1 MKDGE
6 STITDRKNAYTYM
19 DYARSDKT
27 GSLKWLYDN
36 MLRFGTDVTN
46 DEKKAYRQNL
56 ADITGIKE
64 VTDSNK
70 YSDDTIFKVQQY
82 VLWSFTHNNNQND
95 TGIEYPTDKLYVE
108 LKKKAGENSTYNGNG
123 SSKIT
128 IDKSK
133 ANITKDGVIGPITIS
148 GNNVKNTIS
157 ISNKQKYSFGLYED
171 KECKNSI
178 SDIEHY
184 NGTFYIKVNEN
195 FEAGTEYKIEFDF
208 KVKSYNTKAYC
219 YITTNNVDDGNI
231 PPQPFLMLEREI
243 EENNIDADF
252 KYYEAL
258 TGNYSIALMKKSSES
273 ADNILSTIGAIG
285 GAKFDIKYGG
295 TNIGEEITT
304 EDGVLSYSN
313 SFNITENNVNDSDK
327 YTIKETQ
334 APQGYNI
341 ADSLKDIYFGLTVK
355 KTEKNSKY
363 VIDTVEVTIY
373 TDAGVKVKGFE
384 ITKGEPYYNLG
395 NTPFSILVGD
405 NEIITMFK
413 DPPIEGKYYLNIV
426 KKSTESTNSDALG
439 NAEFEIIQTLN
450 GNSNDEF
457 SSIITTNSK
466 GEENVYDD
474 GVKITDI
481 STADEYIIRET
492 KAPDGFTLNSYFN
505 DKDLKLKVTKKLNND
520 KNKYIIDKVFVSIIA
535 KINHDY
541 ELSEEVVKNG
551 QLEYEGILRV
561 KHDETSIQLT
571 YLNPPNKYK
580 LEVKKVDADNVNK
593 TLPDT
598 KFDIGVGE
606 GINASI
612 LQNDTLKQN
621 GVATGILEIDDIITG
636 SSKTYWFKE
645 RESQSGYENVFG
657 NNSIRLVVYFN
668 EGKVSNTELFIHAPT
683 GDPLDKTKYKE
694 LYDKISVEVEKE
706 NNEIKLLIKNPKDK
720 IFDLA
725 LRKFITSVNGNKI
738 NDRIPELNRL
748 SVEAWK
754 KNNTADYYHTKE
766 AYTVNYGDIVEY
778 TIRVYNEGEAKGYAK
793 EITDYLPEG
802 LEFYSSVVDGVNYNW
817 QVNGKNIKTNYL
829 ENTLLD
835 SCKIEEQVNGSGT
848 NSGWYADVK
857 VLCKVN
863 LDLTQKS
870 EATYLV
876 NRAEITT
883 QEAEIIYL
891 NDRDS
896 TANNVKTEHS
906 TDMFLYDS
914 NKIYNS
920 ETYYPGFE
928 DDDDYEVLKVYPVRD
943 YEFKITK
950 FDDLTDKKLAGAK
963 FSITGISATN
973 GGVAKI
979 TDVVNTKNES
989 ILENGTTFT
998 MPEDGIVIVK
1008 SIGNIMKNSQM
1019 EYQFKVEEVK
1029 APENYDIVVKKFNL
1043 KVTLNVNNTKK
1054 IEITNYTI
1062 DTTSYMGTP
1071 TGNNA
1076 RWLSLDNTNDTVR
1089 ISIANKNTNAKFDL
1103 ALRKFITGVERNG
1116 TKIDV
1121 GNREPD
1127 ILSINHVTYLNMTG
1141 TIDYRHTKKAI
1152 EVENGDIVTYT
1163 IRVYNE
1169 GDIAGRA
1176 SEIKDYLP
1184 EGLEFYSSTVDNID
1198 YGWQVNGKE
1207 IKTNFLKDILLNKNQ
1222 LLDEVS
1228 LKDTT
1233 TWYADVKVKCKVT
1246 ATASQNTLYLTNRAE
1261 ITAQEDIRGNKYGDY
1276 YKRYQ
1281 NTDRDSTADTIK
1293 NSLNL
1298 ENYYEQNVLQ
1308 DENGDYYP
1316 GVQDDDDFETV
1327 KLVSVK
1333 DYKFKLN
1340 KVSVDLNGASIT
1352 NMGDTSGKFIVK
1364 QIDENGNTIG
1374 EPLKND
1380 EWITGTVQIDEKVN
1394 VRTGTSYRYLIEETE
1409 ASADHQIIY
1418 KTIVVKITV
1427 SEGGIIT
1434 PIIETVDGKEYN
1446 NVHKKYV
1453 TIKYTNENGVLLKIA
1468 NYKRKDI
1475 NIQLIKQDE
1484 KENQINARF
1493 DLIRNGESKWNNEL
1507 ITGNKEYLDKNIEYN
1522 KTYTYE
1528 FKERSVEG
1536 LYNNILRD
1544 NKIQIKVKMAPNGYF
1559 TYSSGSNGKKY
1570 NIVDTNGNILPTTNE
1585 LYNYVNVEFK
1595 EVNGVQTIIVKV
1607 TNESY
1612 ANYKFE
1618 IHKID
1623 ENNESEY
1630 LKDARFTISGPNGNI
1645 QTNDTLKQNG
1655 QATGIFV
1662 KEENGVKTGQTYT
1675 YTIVETEAAHLY
1687 QNVFNY
1693 TSINVNIVI
1702 NDEGKIDKSNSE
1714 VYLQITD
1721 WDKYPGLIEFTKINQ
1736 LLKLDIDSDNNIAK
1750 LIIKNPK
1757 ETRDFNFLLAK
1768 TQLDQ
1773 ATPVKGAKIEV
1784 QKKDDSGAY
1793 NSLKQFTSTETL
1805 ELIESVTNSA
1815 LDKTYYYMIEE
1826 TDVPNSN
1833 YIRKIKKAEIEI
1845 KVSKAGTISGSI
1857 INVQEE
1863 NSSSMIA
1870 YNEEKHGDYIKLY
1883 KSGNSFVLIMSNSI
1897 SYTMSLRKVG
1907 TNPSDSPSGGEF
1919 KIFKVIE
1926 GIEQE
1931 ILHETFSTN
1940 VSSDVLETE
1949 INPNST
1955 YVYHIYEL
1963 NSPDGFNN
1971 DFYGI
1976 RIILTIKTDKNGSIM
1991 AEGTDGTKID
2001 FESIDGTI
2009 LSSNEKALLAGKC
2022 ELNITSKNINENT
2035 NQNNIEIKLKDTK
2048 TEIEPEKYSL
2058 RLVKVDRDNEQKKIN
2073 DVEFSV
2079 LVTNNGYDRVGYD
2092 ADGNPDNGR
2101 QNPITGQCGEDGIA
2115 YIKDMKLITGAT
2127 DIYEITEVNIP
2138 DGYKSQTNLRIS
2150 VKVDLEG
2157 VTDASQIN
2165 NDKISVSFYNW
2176 GSSTT
2181 YPEDYVSCYVGNDG
2195 VINVVIPN
2203 EPNQFMFELNKTDM
2217 NGTLISAQRKSNGT
2231 LDGVDMSIS
2240 SNYGFYYSG
2249 IIESGQIIDIVNCLP
2264 NTTYTYVIHEYTTK
2278 TGYVNVFDNH
2288 IITLTIRTD
2297 ENGQISADNITYSV
2311 IRLPSI
2317 DNPIQSTVT
2326 SKFEEF
2332 ISVPVI
2338 SWENGIQKITLNM
2351 KNPTGYKVKL
2361 NKVDTNN
2368 DPVTVATI
2376 DAYIENAGEYERKCA
2391 INGWYTIEGTT
2402 IQYKE
2407 SGQSTSTSEETIQIN
2422 PGETQVWKIYESG
2435 VNTPYKNVFEGKYI
2449 EVTVQM
2455 NTVGLLNVVNY
2466 KVKDEAGNENVT
2478 LKNLYVQ
2485 KPEFVNINGVQTLN
2499 ITLKNPMQF
2508 KFKLTKMDANGKTE
2522 LPGAKIVLNGA
2533 TVIQDGETSYE
2544 NIYVTDVLAIN
2555 TFSIR
2560 EISTTNDHTNVFKDK
2575 IVYLKVKLNK
2585 EGKFSVVDIQIGEQN
2600 TTEILDKSNS
2610 IYKYIDYDITE
2621 ENGIAMLNIKMTNP
2635 MQYKL
2640 RVHKTDASG
2649 NDLSGAV
2656 FDINGTRTQGEVSY
2670 DKTYDKETVGD
2681 MRVFNIKEV
2690 STPEKYVNILDDK
2703 MLQIVTRLHESL
2715 DVSVVYCSI
2724 IDLNTNETIAKM
2736 NTDNLNNVDN
2746 FNIGTIDE
2754 FPYIS
2759 LEKKIEDGIPVF
2771 EVKIQNPMQYK
2782 VRLNKTD
2789 TLGNPLEGAI
2799 LQIMEGRNVWSSNGE
2814 SSYEITKE
2822 DIKIGDQIEFNIT
2835 EISTEKPY
2843 VNILKNRYINLIVR
2857 MNPNKEIAVVRCQV
2871 VENGKDVEENLV
2883 NYNITE
2889 EDGVQIVNVNIKNP
2903 TQFKLELQ
2911 KTDIEGNELSGAIFD
2926 INGKKTQGESVYT
2939 VDTKEAQLE
2948 KPYTFTIKEDS
2959 VQSPYINIFK
2969 GEDFYRQLE
2978 LIVVPVDENRLEVI
2992 TQIRE
2997 ISASG
3002 SAILPKS
3009 HPIYNYINIQQ
3020 TNYQGI
3026 PTIEVRIK
3034 NPMKYNVII
3043 EKEDTAENKIPG
3055 TQLYVYSEFS
3065 KEHKDEK
3072 ALTNTAGKIEF
3083 TEEGVREGTY
3093 TYFIKEIASANERYV
3108 NILEGYYI
3116 KVKLDVRADGLIR
3129 TLDEEAHKKLD
3140 YYEIY
3145 KSNEDGEDILMN
3157 RENCKIYEY
3166 VSVKVEA
3173 GEDGVYSLKV
3183 KIKNPV
3189 TFKVE
3194 VDKVDSSNT
3203 SLEGAEFEITSDIVK
3218 EQQAE
3223 NKDIVEKE
3231 GVEEIRE
3238 DGTITGTTTEEEGKI
3253 KFEETWVNEGI
3264 YEYTIKETKT
3274 PEAQYVNMLEGYLVK
3289 VRVKVNGNGSIQI
3302 VDKEGKVSDGKFY
3315 IIKENGEEVD
3325 NETYEKLKGYV
3336 QISIQNNG
3344 LKASLGVQVEN
3355 PVRYKVMVEK
3365 EDTAENKIPGTQLYV
3380 YSEFSKE
3387 HKDEKALTNTA
3398 GKIEFTEEG
3407 VREGTYTYFI
3417 KEIASANERYVNILE
3432 GYYIKVKLD
3441 VRADGLIRTL
3451 DEEAH
3456 KKLDYYEIYKSNEDG
3471 EDILMNRE
3479 NCKIY
3484 EYVSVKVE
3492 AGEDGVYSLKVKI
3505 RNPVRYKVKVLKTN
3519 MANTPIDR
3527 TEIYIKSTF
3536 SGEHENLFTRVNG
3549 ETFINEVG
3557 VDKGIQEYKIS
3568 EVRSASDRYVNIL
3581 EGYYIKAKV
3590 KVSGNGTLD
3599 VLDHDGN
3606 INNEYYEIY
3615 RDDDDNNPL
3624 SREDC
3629 KIYKYISISI
3639 EQDEKG
3645 VYVLNVTIKNPTTF
3659 KVQLTKVDTEDG
3671 EKQNV
3676 LPGANFEI
3684 ESQILKEQQAMHKEE
3699 IATEGVNA
3707 ITEEGKISG
3716 TTTEKGDIKFE
3727 ETWVD
3732 SGIYEYVL
3740 REIQSP
3746 GNQYVNVL
3754 EGYQVRIYVKIEA
3767 NGKIKVVNK
3776 NGEIGREKFYIE
3788 TKTGEQVDNDTY
3800 NKLAKYVHIS
3810 VENNTLKAVLGLKI
3824 ENPVRFKVRIYKKV
3838 IGIESSYLANAKF
3851 ELISEISG
3859 SNILTTDDE
3868 GEVEIEESFVSAGD
3882 YEYVLREKQVPNNN
3896 FANVLENT
3904 YIKFTINVAGD
3915 GTIKQNGYEIYD
3927 ENNNLVNKELS
3938 TIDENIILDTTAKED
3953 DIAVVKLYISN
3964 PQRYSLKLIKTDIDT
3979 NLRLNNVEFNVSV
3992 YNEKGEHLTL
4002 KKASD
4007 QSKTIDLSKLVTKE
4021 VNGENGVILIDDILI
4036 EKSGKYI
4043 LRLQETKPYLW
4054 KQVNDIFVLVNIEVE
4069 NGQYI
4074 VKNMK
4079 VLKGTEET
4087 NNENSKIIY
4096 DENSTTVQIEINNER
4111 VKGKYDLNI
4120 EKLDS
4125 LTKNK
4130 IDGAKFKV
4138 TVLRDGKESEV
4149 YESNGDVTSKNIILP
4164 QEVEVTNGTITIKN
4178 IRIEEPENYIIR
4190 LEEIKAPDTYLDLQE
4205 VIELKVTTNLKGE
4218 GKEERFIL
4226 ENVELVSGENNGL
4239 VSHKYED
4246 NKIILTVENEQFDLS
4261 LRKFTTKVISNEGKD
4276 NQRVYDMKERIPN
4289 VNVQK
4294 LKENKAT
4301 TAEYYHSK
4309 DTVKVYAG
4317 DTVIYTIRVYNEGQV
4332 SGYAEEII
4340 DHLPSNLEFVND
4352 EFNKKFGW
4360 ILDETDSSLRTV
4372 KTNYLSRAENEK
4384 NNLIKA
4390 FNQNT
4395 GELDYREVQI
4405 KCKVKEDAKL
4415 KEKLTNIAEIT
4426 KFVGENG
4433 REVIDRDSKILAKL
4447 PTDEELPD
4455 YKENEIEKKYVPGQ
4469 EDDDDFEKV
4478 IVEEFDLALRK
4489 FITKVNTDVV
4499 TDRVPR
4505 FKLDNGKFVYNHT
4518 KEPLLVGNENIVE
4531 YTIRVYN
4538 EGSVD
4543 GYASKIKDDIPEG
4556 LEFLPDEELNKE
4568 YRWIMLD
4575 EEGNE
4580 TDDVNKAKYITTD
4593 YLSKEQEKTYGKNLL
4608 KAFDSELYES
4618 GSIKQPD
4625 YKDVKVAFKVVI
4637 PNTSDNIVINNAQI
4651 TDDSNENGGAVE
4663 DIDSTPDKWIDGED
4677 DQDIEKIKV
4686 QSFDLAL
4693 RKWVTKTIVIE
4704 DGKEQVTETGHQA
4717 EDNPEEVVKVE
4728 LEKSKLDR
4736 VVVKFEYK
4744 IRVTN
4749 EGEVA
4754 GYVKEI
4760 TDYIPEGLRFVAVE
4774 NPDWEEKD
4782 GKIVTDKL
4790 ANTLLSPG
4798 ESTEVS
4804 ILLTWINREDNMGLK
4819 VNVAEI
4825 SKDYNQ
4831 YETPDIDSTPNN
4843 KVEGE
4848 DDIDDA
4854 PVRLIAKIGI
4864 PKTGQAKVIY
4874 IVLLAVIITTSVCII
4889 IRKRKTAVKK

>member
-1 MKDGE
+1 M
-6 STITDRKNAYTYM
+6 
-19 DYARSDKT
+19 
-27 GSLKWLYDN
+27 
-36 MLRFGTDVTN
+36 
-46 DEKKAYRQNL
+46 
-56 ADITGIKE
+56 
-64 VTDSNK
+64 
-70 YSDDTIFKVQQY
+70 
-82 VLWSFTHNNNQND
+82 
-95 TGIEYPTDKLYVE
+95 
-108 LKKKAGENSTYNGNG
+108 
-123 SSKIT
+123 
-128 IDKSK
+128 
-133 ANITKDGVIGPITIS
+133 
-148 GNNVKNTIS
+148 
-157 ISNKQKYSFGLYED
+157 
-171 KECKNSI
+171 
-178 SDIEHY
+178 
-184 NGTFYIKVNEN
+184 
-195 FEAGTEYKIEFDF
+195 
-208 KVKSYNTKAYC
+208 
-219 YITTNNVDDGNI
+219 
-231 PPQPFLMLEREI
+231 
-243 EENNIDADF
+243 
-252 KYYEAL
+252 
-258 TGNYSIALMKKSSES
+258 
-273 ADNILSTIGAIG
+273 
-285 GAKFDIKYGG
+285 
-295 TNIGEEITT
+295 
-304 EDGVLSYSN
+304 
-313 SFNITENNVNDSDK
+313 
-327 YTIKETQ
+327 
-334 APQGYNI
+334 
-341 ADSLKDIYFGLTVK
+341 
-355 KTEKNSKY
+355 
-363 VIDTVEVTIY
+363 
-373 TDAGVKVKGFE
+373 
-384 ITKGEPYYNLG
+384 
-395 NTPFSILVGD
+395 
-405 NEIITMFK
+405 
-413 DPPIEGKYYLNIV
+413 
-426 KKSTESTNSDALG
+426 
-439 NAEFEIIQTLN
+439 
-450 GNSNDEF
+450 
-457 SSIITTNSK
+457 
-466 GEENVYDD
+466 
-474 GVKITDI
+474 
-481 STADEYIIRET
+481 
-492 KAPDGFTLNSYFN
+492 
-505 DKDLKLKVTKKLNND
+505 
-520 KNKYIIDKVFVSIIA
+520 
-535 KINHDY
+535 
-541 ELSEEVVKNG
+541 
-551 QLEYEGILRV
+551 
-561 KHDETSIQLT
+561 
-571 YLNPPNKYK
+571 
-580 LEVKKVDADNVNK
+580 
-593 TLPDT
+593 
-598 KFDIGVGE
+598 
-606 GINASI
+606 
-612 LQNDTLKQN
+612 
-621 GVATGILEIDDIITG
+621 
-636 SSKTYWFKE
+636 
-645 RESQSGYENVFG
+645 
-657 NNSIRLVVYFN
+657 
-668 EGKVSNTELFIHAPT
+668 
-683 GDPLDKTKYKE
+683 
-694 LYDKISVEVEKE
+694 
-706 NNEIKLLIKNPKDK
+706 
-720 IFDLA
+720 
-725 LRKFITSVNGNKI
+725 
-738 NDRIPELNRL
+738 
-748 SVEAWK
+748 
-754 KNNTADYYHTKE
+754 
-766 AYTVNYGDIVEY
+766 
-778 TIRVYNEGEAKGYAK
+778 
-793 EITDYLPEG
+793 
-802 LEFYSSVVDGVNYNW
+802 
-817 QVNGKNIKTNYL
+817 
-829 ENTLLD
+829 
-835 SCKIEEQVNGSGT
+835 
-848 NSGWYADVK
+848 
-857 VLCKVN
+857 
-863 LDLTQKS
+863 
-870 EATYLV
+870 
-876 NRAEITT
+876 
-883 QEAEIIYL
+883 
-891 NDRDS
+891 
-896 TANNVKTEHS
+896 
-906 TDMFLYDS
+906 
-914 NKIYNS
+914 
-920 ETYYPGFE
+920 
-928 DDDDYEVLKVYPVRD
+928 
-943 YEFKITK
+943 
-950 FDDLTDKKLAGAK
+950 
-963 FSITGISATN
+963 
-973 GGVAKI
+973 
-979 TDVVNTKNES
+979 
-989 ILENGTTFT
+989 
-998 MPEDGIVIVK
+998 
-1008 SIGNIMKNSQM
+1008 
-1019 EYQFKVEEVK
+1019 
-1029 APENYDIVVKKFNL
+1029 
-1043 KVTLNVNNTKK
+1043 
-1054 IEITNYTI
+1054 
-1062 DTTSYMGTP
+1062 
-1071 TGNNA
+1071 
-1076 RWLSLDNTNDTVR
+1076 
-1089 ISIANKNTNAKFDL
+1089 
-1103 ALRKFITGVERNG
+1103 
-1116 TKIDV
+1116 
-1121 GNREPD
+1121 
-1127 ILSINHVTYLNMTG
+1127 
-1141 TIDYRHTKKAI
+1141 
-1152 EVENGDIVTYT
+1152 
-1163 IRVYNE
+1163 
-1169 GDIAGRA
+1169 
-1176 SEIKDYLP
+1176 
-1184 EGLEFYSSTVDNID
+1184 
-1198 YGWQVNGKE
+1198 
-1207 IKTNFLKDILLNKNQ
+1207 
-1222 LLDEVS
+1222 
-1228 LKDTT
+1228 
-1233 TWYADVKVKCKVT
+1233 
-1246 ATASQNTLYLTNRAE
+1246 
-1261 ITAQEDIRGNKYGDY
+1261 
-1276 YKRYQ
+1276 
-1281 NTDRDSTADTIK
+1281 
-1293 NSLNL
+1293 
-1298 ENYYEQNVLQ
+1298 
-1308 DENGDYYP
+1308 
-1316 GVQDDDDFETV
+1316 
-1327 KLVSVK
+1327 
-1333 DYKFKLN
+1333 
-1340 KVSVDLNGASIT
+1340 
-1352 NMGDTSGKFIVK
+1352 
-1364 QIDENGNTIG
+1364 
-1374 EPLKND
+1374 
-1380 EWITGTVQIDEKVN
+1380 
-1394 VRTGTSYRYLIEETE
+1394 
-1409 ASADHQIIY
+1409 
-1418 KTIVVKITV
+1418 
-1427 SEGGIIT
+1427 
-1434 PIIETVDGKEYN
+1434 
-1446 NVHKKYV
+1446 
-1453 TIKYTNENGVLLKIA
+1453 
-1468 NYKRKDI
+1468 
-1475 NIQLIKQDE
+1475 
-1484 KENQINARF
+1484 
-1493 DLIRNGESKWNNEL
+1493 
-1507 ITGNKEYLDKNIEYN
+1507 
-1522 KTYTYE
+1522 
-1528 FKERSVEG
+1528 
-1536 LYNNILRD
+1536 
-1544 NKIQIKVKMAPNGYF
+1544 
-1559 TYSSGSNGKKY
+1559 
-1570 NIVDTNGNILPTTNE
+1570 
-1585 LYNYVNVEFK
+1585 
-1595 EVNGVQTIIVKV
+1595 
-1607 TNESY
+1607 
-1612 ANYKFE
+1612 
-1618 IHKID
+1618 
-1623 ENNESEY
+1623 
-1630 LKDARFTISGPNGNI
+1630 
-1645 QTNDTLKQNG
+1645 
-1655 QATGIFV
+1655 
-1662 KEENGVKTGQTYT
+1662 
-1675 YTIVETEAAHLY
+1675 
-1687 QNVFNY
+1687 
-1693 TSINVNIVI
+1693 
-1702 NDEGKIDKSNSE
+1702 
-1714 VYLQITD
+1714 
-1721 WDKYPGLIEFTKINQ
+1721 
-1736 LLKLDIDSDNNIAK
+1736 
-1750 LIIKNPK
+1750 
-1757 ETRDFNFLLAK
+1757 
-1768 TQLDQ
+1768 
-1773 ATPVKGAKIEV
+1773 
-1784 QKKDDSGAY
+1784 
-1793 NSLKQFTSTETL
+1793 
-1805 ELIESVTNSA
+1805 
-1815 LDKTYYYMIEE
+1815 
-1826 TDVPNSN
+1826 
-1833 YIRKIKKAEIEI
+1833 
-1845 KVSKAGTISGSI
+1845 
-1857 INVQEE
+1857 
-1863 NSSSMIA
+1863 
-1870 YNEEKHGDYIKLY
+1870 
-1883 KSGNSFVLIMSNSI
+1883 
-1897 SYTMSLRKVG
+1897 
-1907 TNPSDSPSGGEF
+1907 
-1919 KIFKVIE
+1919 
-1926 GIEQE
+1926 
-1931 ILHETFSTN
+1931 
-1940 VSSDVLETE
+1940 
-1949 INPNST
+1949 
-1955 YVYHIYEL
+1955 
-1963 NSPDGFNN
+1963 
-1971 DFYGI
+1971 
-1976 RIILTIKTDKNGSIM
+1976 
-1991 AEGTDGTKID
+1991 
-2001 FESIDGTI
+2001 
-2009 LSSNEKALLAGKC
+2009 
-2022 ELNITSKNINENT
+2022 
-2035 NQNNIEIKLKDTK
+2035 
-2048 TEIEPEKYSL
+2048 
-2058 RLVKVDRDNEQKKIN
+2058 
-2073 DVEFSV
+2073 
-2079 LVTNNGYDRVGYD
+2079 
-2092 ADGNPDNGR
+2092 
-2101 QNPITGQCGEDGIA
+2101 
-2115 YIKDMKLITGAT
+2115 
-2127 DIYEITEVNIP
+2127 
-2138 DGYKSQTNLRIS
+2138 
-2150 VKVDLEG
+2150 
-2157 VTDASQIN
+2157 
-2165 NDKISVSFYNW
+2165 
-2176 GSSTT
+2176 
-2181 YPEDYVSCYVGNDG
+2181 
-2195 VINVVIPN
+2195 
-2203 EPNQFMFELNKTDM
+2203 
-2217 NGTLISAQRKSNGT
+2217 
-2231 LDGVDMSIS
+2231 
-2240 SNYGFYYSG
+2240 
-2249 IIESGQIIDIVNCLP
+2249 
-2264 NTTYTYVIHEYTTK
+2264 
-2278 TGYVNVFDNH
+2278 
-2288 IITLTIRTD
+2288 
-2297 ENGQISADNITYSV
+2297 
-2311 IRLPSI
+2311 
-2317 DNPIQSTVT
+2317 
-2326 SKFEEF
+2326 
-2332 ISVPVI
+2332 
-2338 SWENGIQKITLNM
+2338 
-2351 KNPTGYKVKL
+2351 
-2361 NKVDTNN
+2361 
-2368 DPVTVATI
+2368 
-2376 DAYIENAGEYERKCA
+2376 
-2391 INGWYTIEGTT
+2391 
-2402 IQYKE
+2402 
-2407 SGQSTSTSEETIQIN
+2407 
-2422 PGETQVWKIYESG
+2422 
-2435 VNTPYKNVFEGKYI
+2435 
-2449 EVTVQM
+2449 
-2455 NTVGLLNVVNY
+2455 
-2466 KVKDEAGNENVT
+2466 
-2478 LKNLYVQ
+2478 
-2485 KPEFVNINGVQTLN
+2485 
-2499 ITLKNPMQF
+2499 
-2508 KFKLTKMDANGKTE
+2508 
-2522 LPGAKIVLNGA
+2522 
-2533 TVIQDGETSYE
+2533 
-2544 NIYVTDVLAIN
+2544 
-2555 TFSIR
+2555 
-2560 EISTTNDHTNVFKDK
+2560 
-2575 IVYLKVKLNK
+2575 
-2585 EGKFSVVDIQIGEQN
+2585 
-2600 TTEILDKSNS
+2600 
-2610 IYKYIDYDITE
+2610 
-2621 ENGIAMLNIKMTNP
+2621 
-2635 MQYKL
+2635 
-2640 RVHKTDASG
+2640 
-2649 NDLSGAV
+2649 
-2656 FDINGTRTQGEVSY
+2656 
-2670 DKTYDKETVGD
+2670 
-2681 MRVFNIKEV
+2681 
-2690 STPEKYVNILDDK
+2690 
-2703 MLQIVTRLHESL
+2703 
-2715 DVSVVYCSI
+2715 
-2724 IDLNTNETIAKM
+2724 
-2736 NTDNLNNVDN
+2736 
-2746 FNIGTIDE
+2746 
-2754 FPYIS
+2754 
-2759 LEKKIEDGIPVF
+2759 
-2771 EVKIQNPMQYK
+2771 
-2782 VRLNKTD
+2782 
-2789 TLGNPLEGAI
+2789 
-2799 LQIMEGRNVWSSNGE
+2799 
-2814 SSYEITKE
+2814 
-2822 DIKIGDQIEFNIT
+2822 
-2835 EISTEKPY
+2835 
-2843 VNILKNRYINLIVR
+2843 
-2857 MNPNKEIAVVRCQV
+2857 
-2871 VENGKDVEENLV
+2871 
-2883 NYNITE
+2883 
-2889 EDGVQIVNVNIKNP
+2889 
-2903 TQFKLELQ
+2903 
-2911 KTDIEGNELSGAIFD
+2911 
-2926 INGKKTQGESVYT
+2926 
-2939 VDTKEAQLE
+2939 
-2948 KPYTFTIKEDS
+2948 
-2959 VQSPYINIFK
+2959 
-2969 GEDFYRQLE
+2969 
-2978 LIVVPVDENRLEVI
+2978 
-2992 TQIRE
+2992 
-2997 ISASG
+2997 
-3002 SAILPKS
+3002 
-3009 HPIYNYINIQQ
+3009 
-3020 TNYQGI
+3020 
-3026 PTIEVRIK
+3026 
-3034 NPMKYNVII
+3034 
-3043 EKEDTAENKIPG
+3043 
-3055 TQLYVYSEFS
+3055 
-3065 KEHKDEK
+3065 
-3072 ALTNTAGKIEF
+3072 
-3083 TEEGVREGTY
+3083 
-3093 TYFIKEIASANERYV
+3093 
-3108 NILEGYYI
+3108 
-3116 KVKLDVRADGLIR
+3116 
-3129 TLDEEAHKKLD
+3129 
-3140 YYEIY
+3140 
-3145 KSNEDGEDILMN
+3145 
-3157 RENCKIYEY
+3157 
-3166 VSVKVEA
+3166 KVEA

-3838 IGIESSYLANAKF
+3838 IGIESSYLANTKF

-4178 IRIEEPENYIIR
+4178 IKIEEPENYIIR